1 MFAQN
6 LSSNASREYLLNY
19 RPSTAE
25 YRVKHFFNFLMPQ
38 FEDVRTERAYAE
50 EVASFNSSQVVI
62 VTHLLGVFAA
72 FPLLVVAANMVLY
85 AAPLSEFY
93 VPLAFVFSVIVIIC
107 VIRATPARCRGERP
121 AKPSRAAS

>member
-1 MFAQN
+1 MFSRH
-6 LSSNASREYLLNY
+6 LSSNASRAHTLNY
-19 RPSTAE
+19 RPSPAE
-25 YRVKHFFNFLMPQ
+25 WRIKHFFNFLVPQ
-38 FEDVRTERAYAE
+38 FEDMRTERAYAE
-50 EVASFNSSQVVI
+50 EIASFNSSQVGI

-121 AKPSRAAS
+121 ARPSGAAS